1 MNNERAE
8 LIRKA
13 MQRNALKYMSLFG
26 ELQDAQEAIAK
37 RDAALAADKAGSPDQ
52 AAKIR
57 AMWFYDLR
65 AKAADDTAERSDDQA
80 AANLLGHASV
90 ATTKRHYLRRGRVV
104 PPTK

>member
-37 RDAALAADKAGSPDQ
+37 KDAALDACEVTGLQLLDRLNHMISDPSGL
-52 AAKIR
+52 
-57 AMWFYDLR
+57 LR
-65 AKAADDTAERSDDQA
+65 ARKAFRA
-80 AANLLGHASV
+80 AI
-90 ATTKRHYLRRGRVV
+90 TKAQECR
-104 PPTK
+104 K